1 MSKSYQLI
9 DDTPFDRQI
18 LYDFLNAYFDSPQVQ
33 KTKNDENSGTSVYM
47 TRINSL
53 LASPEQRFLVV
64 ITDADAHPVGTVIA
78 LSDLK
83 WKSLQTR
90 MLSQFDRTIHRH
102 SYLPKNQK
110 KYALRMKLLQR
121 YPNRSEY
128 EIENFPG
135 ECVVALMHSNPNQ
148 AFEFPDQVI
157 CSGSIELYRTVFM
170 MK

>member
-1 MSKSYQLI
+1 MAYQLV
-9 DDTPFDRQI
+9 DQTSLTRQQ
-18 LYDFLNAYFDSPQVQ
+18 LYNLLNIYFDEPSVQ

-47 TRINSL
+47 TRFNSL

-64 ITDADAHPVGTVIA
+64 ITEMDNSPIGTVVP
-78 LSDLK
+78 LSEMK

-110 KYALRMKLLQR
+110 KFAIPMKLLKR

-128 EIENFPG
+128 EIDGFPG
-135 ECVVALMHSNPNQ
+135 ECVVALMHTNPNQ
-148 AFEFPDQVI
+148 EFEFPDKVI

-170 MK
+170 MT